1 MDMAAEFPDANF
13 TGFDIADDQFP
24 EPDLLPDHVKFRG
37 DFDVYRPLPAEYVSK
52 FDVVHVRLL
61 FVGVRANNVTPIMEN
76 LVKMLSASLSPTCL
90 CITILVRCR
99 IADCNLPSL

>member
-13 TGFDIADDQFP
+13 TGFDIAEDQFP

-37 DFDVYRPLPAEYVSK
+37 DFDVYRPLPAEYVGK

-61 FVGVRANNVTPIMEN
+61 FVGVRDNNIHPIMEN
-76 LVKMLSASLSPTCL
+76 LVKMLSSSFP
-90 CITILVRCR
+90 ITYLKGCSRNVRL
-99 IADCNLPSL
+99 A